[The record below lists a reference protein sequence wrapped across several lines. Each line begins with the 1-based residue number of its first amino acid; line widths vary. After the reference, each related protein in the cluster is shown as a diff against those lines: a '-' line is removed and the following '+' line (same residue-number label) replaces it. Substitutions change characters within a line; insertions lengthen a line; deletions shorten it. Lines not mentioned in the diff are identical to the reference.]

1 MAQAE
6 PQFNAW
12 DPSKGSRELVHAGC
26 LRVSTC
32 AHACTAV
39 HVDMQSKNTE
49 GCASK
54 IRGVVVDMM
63 RTHSICVPWYLS
75 LQTFLILNHNKK
87 LVWGQQDGSVPKGAC
102 GASLVPDFGPQN
114 PHKERTD
121 STELSSDIHMY
132 TVVCTHPH
140 TYIMHTYTAH
150 AQLKTHL
157 CMCSCVQMCT
167 RMCFCGWSPEADVE
181 TRPLSESLT
190 ELELPTLARLADQ

>member
-1 MAQAE
+1 MAQDE

-49 GCASK
+49 GYASK

-63 RTHSICVPWYLS
+63 RTHSTCVPWYLS
-75 LQTFLILNHNKK
+75 LQTFLILNNNKK
-87 LVWGQQDGSVPKGAC
+87 LVWGRQDGSVPKGSC

-114 PHKERTD
+114 PRKSERKEVTPQSYLLI
-121 STELSSDIHMY
+121 STRMY

-140 TYIMHTYTAH
+140 TYIMHMH
-150 AQLKTHL
+150 N
-157 CMCSCVQMCT
+157 
-167 RMCFCGWSPEADVE
+167 
-181 TRPLSESLT
+181 
-190 ELELPTLARLADQ
+190 